1 MDRSRRIVPGKLIT
15 RDPANSRYLVKPLK
29 SRWEDGIVALEGG
42 SGIGALAQ
50 LFKYIDPA
58 TMFPELAIPPAYNSP
73 VLKAAYVFSHLSC
86 YLITHAHL
94 DHAISLIMLSGSVP
108 QRPARAPPIGG
119 AELTPPSDNTA
130 PPAPSRIPVYAL
142 KETLDN
148 LAAAYGGGLWPE
160 LGEWAPEPERGRK
173 RRKLIADQKAGV
185 GAKFT
190 P

>member
-1 MDRSRRIVPGKLIT
+1 M
-15 RDPANSRYLVKPLK
+15 KPLK
-29 SRWEDGIVALEGG
+29 SRWEEGIVALEGG
-42 SGIGALAQ
+42 SGIGALAA
-50 LFKYIDPA
+50 LFRLHDPES
-58 TMFPELAIPPAYNSP
+58 MFPELAIPPEHNSP
-73 VLKAAYVFSHLSC
+73 VLKAAYVFSYLSC

-108 QRPARAPPIGG
+108 QRPARPPTTGA
-119 AELTPPSDNTA
+119 AELTPPSDNSA
-130 PPAPSRIPVYAL
+130 PPPAPSRIPVYAL